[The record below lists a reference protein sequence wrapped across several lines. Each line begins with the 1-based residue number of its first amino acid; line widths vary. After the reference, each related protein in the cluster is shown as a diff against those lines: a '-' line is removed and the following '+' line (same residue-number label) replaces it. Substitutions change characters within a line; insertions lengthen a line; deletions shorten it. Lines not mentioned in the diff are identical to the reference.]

1 MHCCLSMQVGIENIL
16 AHAMQLQMDV
26 HTYRALAQSAQLQ
39 HSMSQVDCHGEDT
52 DPLLHGAP
60 LLGTEWSAEDAGCV
74 VHE

>member
-1 MHCCLSMQVGIENIL
+1 MQ
-16 AHAMQLQMDV
+16 
-26 HTYRALAQSAQLQ
+26 TYRALAQSAQLQ